1 MHVIYGGV
9 KYTKVR
15 HAIQCK
21 LCSQTIAAPGFK
33 MCQCNSVGIDDDRIL
48 GTEYYDRSVY
58 AAKINGKTI
67 WLPAYQ
73 SSNLCELP

>member
-1 MHVIYGGV
+1 MQVIYGGV

-21 LCSQTIAAPGFK
+21 SCKETIEAPGFK
-33 MCQCNSVGIDDDRIL
+33 MCQCNTVGIDDGRIL
-48 GTEYYDRSVY
+48 GTAYHDRSVY

-67 WLPAYQ
+67 WLPDTHHT
-73 SSNLCELP
+73 SENPM

>member
-1 MHVIYGGV
+1 MQVIYGGV

-21 LCSQTIAAPGFK
+21 QCKETIEAPGFK
-33 MCQCNSVGIDDDRIL
+33 MCSCDTVGIDDERIL
-48 GTEYYDRSVY
+48 GTEYVNRSVY

-67 WLPAYQ
+67 WLPNKNEQQY
-73 SSNLCELP
+73 L

>member
-1 MHVIYGGV
+1 MQVIYGGV

-21 LCSQTIAAPGFK
+21 QCKETIEAPGFK
-33 MCQCNSVGIDDDRIL
+33 MCSCDTVGIDDDRIL

-58 AAKINGKTI
+58 AATINGKLVF
-67 WLPAYQ
+67 LPHPKNAPYT
-73 SSNLCELP
+73 PI